1 MTYVSSHAN
10 PRQRMAVLATVGL
23 IHAIGIYALVNGLG
37 GAIVTMITRA
47 NPQARNIE
55 VQMPL
60 PKTIPTPKPAPET
73 PQTVPDTSTSPL
85 PLTRPTFDLPP
96 IPLPSNLPPTV
107 GDSIRPQP
115 AETAT
120 PTPPVHRFDPVTA
133 KPLSQP
139 GTWATPEDY
148 PSLDLNSG
156 HEGTTRFSLTIGVD
170 GRVSSCTVTSSSGWP
185 GLDNATCKLITRR
198 AKFSPALDENGKPA
212 AGGFASAV
220 RWVVPR

>member
-1 MTYVSSHAN
+1 
-10 PRQRMAVLATVGL
+10 MAVLATVGL

-55 VQMPL
+55 VQIPL

-73 PQTVPDTSTSPL
+73 PQTVPDTSTSSL
-85 PLTRPTFDLPP
+85 PLSRPTFDLPP
-96 IPLPSNLPPTV
+96 IPLPSTLPTTV
-107 GDSIRPQP
+107 GDSSLDNHLPP
-115 AETAT
+115 APP
-120 PTPPVHRFDPVTA
+120 PTPQVRRFDPVTA
-133 KPLSQP
+133 KPLGQP
-139 GTWATPEDY
+139 GTWASPEDY

-198 AKFSPALDENGKPA
+198 AKFSPALDENGKPTS
-212 AGGFASAV
+212 GGFASAV

>member
-10 PRQRMAVLATVGL
+10 PRQRMAVLASVGL

-37 GAIVTMITRA
+37 GVIVTMITRA

-60 PKTIPTPKPAPET
+60 PQTIPTPKPAPET
-73 PQTVPDTSTSPL
+73 PLTVPDTKISLIPL
-85 PLTRPTFDLPP
+85 PRPTFDPLPT
-96 IPLPSNLPPTV
+96 PLPSTLPTTIGNGIGDTNLVPLPP
-107 GDSIRPQP
+107 
-115 AETAT
+115 A
-120 PTPPVHRFDPVTA
+120 PPVHRLDPVAA
-133 KPLSQP
+133 KPLGQP
-139 GTWATPEDY
+139 GTWASAEDY

-156 HEGTTRFSLTIGVD
+156 HEGTTRFSLTIGAD

-198 AKFSPALDENGKPA
+198 AKFSPALDESGQPT